1 MTWVSS
7 WSLNHGDTANPS
19 AETRRR
25 YRGVKEVDECLCP
38 FVRRRHFYRQQ
49 SYFCHLLQVCII
61 NWIIKVNW
69 RLNPCSIL
77 LEFFSSDMNFPCT
90 AKERENRLR
99 IKKKNLINTC
109 IKLIHTC
116 TCIYFWFD
124 LFNYRL
130 FYSSFEINCFRYYM
144 ENAKTLYVHP

>member
-1 MTWVSS
+1 MDARSAKASQSTLCKIYFQSAIFVILQDAPVVAAKDLILIKEAHEFFINSGTSDWVSS

-90 AKERENRLR
+90 AKEREK
-99 IKKKNLINTC
+99 I
-109 IKLIHTC
+109 
-116 TCIYFWFD
+116 D
-124 LFNYRL
+124 
-130 FYSSFEINCFRYYM
+130 
-144 ENAKTLYVHP
+144 